1 MPSAIAAL
9 VLALTLP
16 LGGAGVAVPALEV
29 PRLDTGSWSVGST
42 EGGVLAGSPDDSR
55 GADGADDAGD
65 AGVEDAP
72 DLDAHRDAPAVADPD
87 ANAKDAAPTD
97 LGDLVTPPP
106 PAPEAETWWN
116 GLSTSA
122 QKALIAE
129 DPVMVGNLDGVP
141 FDVRDEVNRSVL
153 AEQIADIGSSLE
165 RGMGKGAAVQASQ
178 RLRMLNEIDEALDHD
193 DGDPTR
199 RLITLDTAYPGKAA
213 VALGDLESAD
223 FISVLVPGAL
233 LSVREHMS
241 EWTKVT
247 ADLYAE
253 QEAWQTTFDDDRT
266 VATVSWIG
274 YQTPDVTNAIGLDL
288 AEAGATAL
296 SSFVNGVKSLRVG
309 GEPYISIF
317 AHSYGATATTY
328 ALSRGWM
335 TVDAL
340 AMMGSPGGDVT
351 DVAGLAVPDDH
362 VWVGEAPWDPFV
374 NSAFFGIDPSAP
386 SFGAKRMSVAGS
398 ADPVT
403 GVALSASVGHDFYL
417 EPGTES
423 LRNLSLIGIDR
434 GEFVTEGTS
443 DDQLK
448 TLALLAD

>member
-1 MPSAIAAL
+1 MASAIAAL
-9 VLALTLP
+9 LLALALP
-16 LGGAGVAVPALEV
+16 LGAATTAPHPPLIAAAA
-29 PRLDTGSWSVGST
+29 DAT
-42 EGGVLAGSPDDSR
+42 AD
-55 GADGADDAGD
+55 ADG
-65 AGVEDAP
+65 
-72 DLDAHRDAPAVADPD
+72 
-87 ANAKDAAPTD
+87 

-106 PAPEAETWWN
+106 AAPETETWWN
-116 GLSTSA
+116 SLSSA
-122 QKALIAE
+122 RQAELIE
-129 DPVMVGNLDGVP
+129 DDPVLVGNLDGVP
-141 FDVRDEVNRSVL
+141 FDVRDEVNRAVL
-153 AEQIADIGSSLE
+153 AERISDIGSALTN
-165 RGMGKGAAVQASQ
+165 GMGKAAAVQSAQ
-178 RLRMLNEIDEALDHD
+178 TLRMLNEIDESLDRE
-193 DGDPTR
+193 DGTPKR
-199 RLITLDTAYPGKAA
+199 RLIVLDTEFPGKAA
-213 VALGDLESAD
+213 VALGDLEQAD

-253 QEAWQTTFDDDRT
+253 QEAWQSTFDDERT

-296 SSFVNGVKSLRVG
+296 SSFVNGIKSLRPG
-309 GEPYISIF
+309 AEPYISVF

-335 TVDAL
+335 SIDAL
-340 AMMGSPGGDVT
+340 AMMGSPGGDVS
-351 DVAGLAVPDDH
+351 DVSGLAVPDDR

-386 SFGAKRMSVAGS
+386 SFGAKRMSVSGA

-403 GVALSASVGHDFYL
+403 GAALSASVGHDWYL

-434 GEFVTEGTS
+434 GDFVTEGTS

-448 TLALLAD
+448 TLALLAE